1 MEIQPFF
8 SRTLDPDNMPLER
21 MAASTTLTE
30 DQKVAG
36 VSRHFE
42 AIMLRQFLTEAYKPV
57 LNPKGEENNSVNDI
71 YKDMMVEHL
80 ADSISKSGK
89 FGLAKS
95 FQTQIVHPKKAAA
108 DSDPTPAPIE

>member
-42 AIMLRQFLTEAYKPV
+42 AIMLRQFLT
-57 LNPKGEENNSVNDI
+57 
-71 YKDMMVEHL
+71 
-80 ADSISKSGK
+80 
-89 FGLAKS
+89 
-95 FQTQIVHPKKAAA
+95 
-108 DSDPTPAPIE
+108 